1 LQSDLRAGEP
11 VLLAFAGRMSERNDL
26 RDVGR
31 GYLSLQGRRTEPA
44 LSRPTDIERAECY
57 DLDRIAMAGTKIT
70 LEQVRHVARL
80 ARLELLPEQEER
92 LRADM
97 DEMLA
102 YVDKLNEL
110 DTKDV
115 APTTQVGEAG
125 MPMRD
130 DEVTNRPD
138 ARAMLANAPSSE
150 RGYFKV
156 PKIIE

>member
-1 LQSDLRAGEP
+1 
-11 VLLAFAGRMSERNDL
+11 
-26 RDVGR
+26 
-31 GYLSLQGRRTEPA
+31 
-44 LSRPTDIERAECY
+44 
-57 DLDRIAMAGTKIT
+57 MADTKIT
-70 LEQVRHVARL
+70 VEQVRHVALL
-80 ARLELLPEQEER
+80 ARLELSPVDENR

-130 DEVTNRPD
+130 DEVTNPRD
-138 ARAMLANAPSSE
+138 AEAMLANAPS
-150 RGYFKV
+150 RDRNYFKV

>member
-1 LQSDLRAGEP
+1 MD
-11 VLLAFAGRMSERNDL
+11 
-26 RDVGR
+26 
-31 GYLSLQGRRTEPA
+31 
-44 LSRPTDIERAECY
+44 RPECY
-57 DLDRIAMAGTKIT
+57 DSGCTTMAESKIT
-70 LEQVRHVARL
+70 LEQVRHVALL
-80 ARLELLPEQEER
+80 ARLELSSADEER

-125 MPMRD
+125 TPMRD
-130 DEVTNRPD
+130 DEVTNAPAAD
-138 ARAMLANAPSSE
+138 AMLANAPS
-150 RGYFKV
+150 RDRNYFKV

>member
-1 LQSDLRAGEP
+1 VNPRRFSDSIKFPKFLLANGPDIDRAG
-11 VLLAFAGRMSERNDL
+11 
-26 RDVGR
+26 
-31 GYLSLQGRRTEPA
+31 
-44 LSRPTDIERAECY
+44 CY
-57 DLDRIAMAGTKIT
+57 DLRTTMAEIKIT

-80 ARLELLPEQEER
+80 ARLELSPADEER

-110 DTKDV
+110 DTSKV
-115 APTTQVGEAG
+115 APTSQVGEAG

-130 DEVTNRPD
+130 DEVTNRP
-138 ARAMLANAPSSE
+138 AAEAMLANAPSRE
-150 RGYFKV
+150 HDYFKV

>member
-1 LQSDLRAGEP
+1 
-11 VLLAFAGRMSERNDL
+11 
-26 RDVGR
+26 
-31 GYLSLQGRRTEPA
+31 
-44 LSRPTDIERAECY
+44 
-57 DLDRIAMAGTKIT
+57 MAAAKIT

-80 ARLELLPEQEER
+80 ARLELSTADEER
-92 LRADM
+92 LRSDM

-110 DTKDV
+110 DTNNV

-125 MPMRD
+125 TPMRD
-130 DEVTNRPD
+130 DVVTNKPAAD
-138 ARAMLANAPSSE
+138 AMLANAPSRD